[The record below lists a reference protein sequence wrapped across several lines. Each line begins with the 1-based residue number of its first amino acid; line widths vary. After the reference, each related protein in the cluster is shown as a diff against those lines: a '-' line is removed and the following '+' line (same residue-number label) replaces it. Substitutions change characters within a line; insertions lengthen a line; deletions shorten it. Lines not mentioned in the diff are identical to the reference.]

1 MILPAWPRSQRS
13 ERGAINWVTL
23 VLLVSLVSGA
33 YLAVVWGPVYIIR
46 YEVGVVATEFANKAV
61 HNHDDASLV
70 KELCDRLVRLDRV
83 KAPAADG
90 SIELVPAVSVRPADV
105 TWERDTVSVPPTIH
119 VAFEYT
125 TSVHY
130 LVLDRFTEK
139 TFAIERFQDIQPA
152 KW

>member
-46 YEVGVVATEFANKAV
+46 YEVGVVASEFANKAV
-61 HNHDDASLV
+61 RNKDDATLVGDLCSRLAGLAQVKTLEPDGTASLG
-70 KELCDRLVRLDRV
+70 
-83 KAPAADG
+83 PAID
-90 SIELVPAVSVRPADV
+90 VRPEDV
-105 TWERDTVSVPPTIH
+105 TWERDPAATPPTIH
-119 VAFEYT
+119 VAFTYT
-125 TSVHY
+125 TSVY
-130 LVLDRFTEK
+130 YPGLQKFSEK
-139 TFAIERFQDIQPA
+139 TFTVDRAQDITPV